1 MTVEA
6 LFNATHII
14 AGDFIERTSGKFLL
28 NAHARNVIWEQS
40 LENGGRGGG
49 GAGDRTP
56 KSLMGKL
63 ASSPEKSGE
72 GGGGCTLGENCTE
85 YLNPPSTIPATSKYY
100 SA

>member
-1 MTVEA
+1 MQR
-6 LFNATHII
+6 I
-14 AGDFIERTSGKFLL
+14 LL
-28 NAHARNVIWEQS
+28 WGILSREHLVNAHARNVIWEQS
-40 LENGGRGGG
+40 LENGGSW

-63 ASSPEKSGE
+63 ASSPEKSGGG